1 MRPRRHIRAI
11 FVSLLAFSLLCSGR
25 TPRSNAALLEDEN
38 QPSLPTGSVT
48 VVGPASC
55 PPGSTTNAACQSI
68 RVSCP
73 GLPDLDATQALALPT
88 GTARGTIILLAGGP
102 GTSIFNSGFAD
113 AYLADGFQVVQIA
126 WASDWASANGAGVK
140 SAACRPSTFFKYIF
154 RTVQKTSRT
163 TGFCGQGIS
172 GGGAALAYS
181 MAQYGLANLFDYVV
195 IAAGP
200 GVSRMDYGCDAPL
213 YTGPPRNLCPLL
225 PVAGF
230 AYGSGKLVNGWENTT
245 TCDSKNP
252 LPQDITRWT
261 ADSIVTTG
269 ALYSY
274 PKTAMSWFFC
284 VTPPAGGGSTGQGTF
299 LIDQV
304 IPKNAPADVN
314 CYSGTCQSEA
324 VWQDPSAFSTTHSEM
339 LAECVPNH

>member
-1 MRPRRHIRAI
+1 MAI
-11 FVSLLAFSLLCSGR
+11 
-25 TPRSNAALLEDEN
+25 
-38 QPSLPTGSVT
+38 
-48 VVGPASC
+48 
-55 PPGSTTNAACQSI
+55 
-68 RVSCP
+68 
-73 GLPDLDATQALALPT
+73 ALP
-88 GTARGTIILLAGGP
+88 GGSPKGTIILHGGGP
-102 GTSIFNSGFAD
+102 GVQLLNSGFAD
-113 AYLADGFQVVQIA
+113 TYVGDGFQVVQIG
-126 WASDWASANGAGVK
+126 WASDWASANGVGVK
-140 SAACRPSTFFKYIF
+140 SAACRPATFFKYVF
-154 RTVQKTSRT
+154 TKVQKASRT
-163 TGFCGQGIS
+163 TGFCGQGAS

-181 MAQYGLANLFDYVV
+181 LAQYGLSSSFDYVV

-213 YTGPPRNLCPLL
+213 YTGAPRNLCPLL

-314 CYSGTCQSEA
+314 CYSGTCQGEA
-324 VWQDPSAFSTTHSEM
+324 VWQDPAAFSTTHSEM